1 MHYDYRNDFPL
12 LMQNKII
19 YIDNAATSQ
28 RPQCVIDAEGDFY
41 KNYNANPLRGLYSL
55 SVEATEV
62 YENAREAVRKFIG
75 AEKSNEI
82 IFTRNTTESLNLV
95 AYSYGLSNVKKGDEI
110 VVSIME
116 HHSDLLPWQ
125 MVAKTCGAELKF
137 IECAKDGSID
147 LEKVKELITSRTK
160 IVAMTQV
167 SNVLGREYPV
177 KEIAKLAHEK
187 GAVMVVDGAQSTP
200 HMRVDVT
207 DLDADFFAFSG
218 HKLLAPMGIGV
229 LYGKEEL
236 LEKMPPFLSG
246 GEMIDSVTRTS
257 AVYAELPHKFE
268 AGTVN
273 AAGAAGLKA
282 AIDYIEKVGFD
293 YIGEREIALT
303 SRAIEKMK
311 KIPHVNIIGSEN
323 ADEHTGIVT
332 FTIDNVHPHDISE
345 ILAADG
351 IAVRAGHHCAQP
363 LLMHLGLNSTAR
375 ASFAFYNT
383 EDEVDKF
390 TDSVAT
396 IRERMGYGE

>member
-62 YENAREAVRKFIG
+62 YENAREAIRKFIG

-125 MVAKTCGAELKF
+125 MVAETCGAELKF